1 MLKQIRDQLRYLL
14 RPQRGFGYQP
24 DRPDD
29 RDYRLRELKLS
40 GDIPEAASLLSAPI
54 TIKDQMASS
63 SCPGQSV
70 AQAVRL
76 AYNAS
81 LGMEA
86 VCPDLSALFVYFNAR
101 MEDGTGMG
109 DDGATLR
116 GAIKSLQR
124 SGVCPED
131 KWAFA
136 LSRVNRE
143 PDWKARRAAHDR
155 RGIRGY
161 YRIDDGDVV
170 GVKTCVAK
178 KVPVVGGWEV
188 NEAFRRYNGSYVLG
202 KLSAPFIGR
211 HAMVIAA
218 YDSRAST
225 VMKYGSSRNT
235 LINSWGTDH
244 GDNGLIYADDEF
256 IGQARDLWAID
267 V

>member
-1 MLKQIRDQLRYLL
+1 MLRGLRDQLRYLL
-14 RPQRGFGYQP
+14 RPERGFGYRPDQP
-24 DRPDD
+24 DH
-29 RDYRLRELKLS
+29 RDYRLSALKLS
-40 GDIPEAASLLSAPI
+40 GDIPDAASLLSTPI
-54 TIKDQMASS
+54 AIKDQMASS

-76 AYNAS
+76 AY
-81 LGMEA
+81 A
-86 VCPDLSALFVYFNAR
+86 VGNSEPCPDLSALFVYFNAR
-101 MEDGTGMG
+101 MEDGAGMG

-124 SGVCPED
+124 FGVCPED

-161 YRIDDGDVV
+161 YRIDAGDVL
-170 GVKTCVAK
+170 GVKTALANK
-178 KVPVVGGWEV
+178 KPVVGGWEV

-202 KLSAPFIGR
+202 KLSAPYIGR
-211 HAMVIAA
+211 HAMVIGA

-225 VMKYGSSRNT
+225 IAKYGAPRNT
-235 LINSWGTDH
+235 MINSWGTDH
-244 GDNGLIYADDEF
+244 GDNGLIYVDDEF
-256 IGQARDLWAID
+256 IERALDLWAID